1 MQIMSIYK
9 KQAMNKYPEIG
20 TFDVLGHG
28 SDFGNLQTENGTLK
42 NDKIILMI
50 ALGVVIVGGAIYISN
65 QNRQM
70 KIMRADLQKR
80 EKPTV

>member
-1 MQIMSIYK
+1 MSIYN

-70 KIMRADLQKR
+70 KIIRADLQKR

>member
-1 MQIMSIYK
+1 MSIYN

-28 SDFGNLQTENGTLK
+28 SDFGNLQIENGTLK
-42 NDKIILMI
+42 NDKLILMI
-50 ALGVVIVGGAIYISN
+50 ALGVVIVGGAIYISS

-70 KIMRADLQKR
+70 KIIRADLQKR
-80 EKPTV
+80 EKPT

>member
-1 MQIMSIYK
+1 MT
-9 KQAMNKYPEIG
+9 NFPEIG

-28 SDFGNLQTENGTLK
+28 SDFGNLQAENGKLK
-42 NDKIILMI
+42 NDKIILI
-50 ALGVVIVGGAIYISN
+50 VALGVVIVGGAIYISS

-70 KIMRADLQKR
+70 NIMRSDLQKR

>member
-1 MQIMSIYK
+1 MSTYK

-42 NDKIILMI
+42 NDKLILMI
-50 ALGVVIVGGAIYISN
+50 ALGVVIVGGAIYISS
-65 QNRQM
+65 QNRKM
-70 KIMRADLQKR
+70 KIIRADLQKR
-80 EKPTV
+80 EKPTI

>member
-1 MQIMSIYK
+1 
-9 KQAMNKYPEIG
+9 MNKYPEIG

-70 KIMRADLQKR
+70 KIIRADLQKR

>member
-1 MQIMSIYK
+1 MSIYN

-42 NDKIILMI
+42 NDKLILMI
-50 ALGVVIVGGAIYISN
+50 ALGVVIVGGAIYIAN
-65 QNRQM
+65 HNRQM
-70 KIMRADLQKR
+70 KIIRADLQKR

>member
-1 MQIMSIYK
+1 
-9 KQAMNKYPEIG
+9 MNKYPEIG
-20 TFDVLGHG
+20 TFDVLGHC

-42 NDKIILMI
+42 NDKLILMI
-50 ALGVVIVGGAIYISN
+50 ALGVVIVGGAIYISS

-70 KIMRADLQKR
+70 KIIKADLQKR

>member
-1 MQIMSIYK
+1 
-9 KQAMNKYPEIG
+9 MNKYPEIG

-70 KIMRADLQKR
+70 KIIRADLQKR
-80 EKPTV
+80 EKPTI

>member
-1 MQIMSIYK
+1 MLIMSIYN

-50 ALGVVIVGGAIYISN
+50 ALGVVIVGGAIYISS

-70 KIMRADLQKR
+70 KIIRADLQKR

>member
-1 MQIMSIYK
+1 MLIMSIYN

-70 KIMRADLQKR
+70 KIIRADLQKR

>member
-1 MQIMSIYK
+1 
-9 KQAMNKYPEIG
+9 MNKYPEIG

-50 ALGVVIVGGAIYISN
+50 ALGVVIVGGAIYISS

-70 KIMRADLQKR
+70 KIIRADLQKR

>member
-1 MQIMSIYK
+1 MT
-9 KQAMNKYPEIG
+9 NFPEIG

-28 SDFGNLQTENGTLK
+28 SDFGNLQAENGQLK

-70 KIMRADLQKR
+70 KIIRADLQKR
-80 EKPTV
+80 EKPTI

>member
-1 MQIMSIYK
+1 MSIYK

-42 NDKIILMI
+42 NDKLILMI

-70 KIMRADLQKR
+70 KIIRADLQKR

>member
-1 MQIMSIYK
+1 MLIMSIYN

-42 NDKIILMI
+42 NDKLILMI
-50 ALGVVIVGGAIYISN
+50 ALGVVIVGGAIYISS

-70 KIMRADLQKR
+70 KIIRAHLQKR

>member
-1 MQIMSIYK
+1 MSIYN

-28 SDFGNLQTENGTLK
+28 SDFGNLQAENGKLK

-50 ALGVVIVGGAIYISN
+50 ALGVVIVGGAIYISS

-70 KIMRADLQKR
+70 KIIRADLQKR

>member
-1 MQIMSIYK
+1 
-9 KQAMNKYPEIG
+9 MNKYPEIG

-42 NDKIILMI
+42 NDKLILMI
-50 ALGVVIVGGAIYISN
+50 ALGVVIVGGAIYISS

-70 KIMRADLQKR
+70 KIIRADLQKR

>member
-1 MQIMSIYK
+1 
-9 KQAMNKYPEIG
+9 MNKYPEIG

-28 SDFGNLQTENGTLK
+28 SDYGNLQTENGTLK
-42 NDKIILMI
+42 NDKLILMI
-50 ALGVVIVGGAIYISN
+50 TLGVVIVGGAIYISS

-70 KIMRADLQKR
+70 KIIRADLQKR

>member
-1 MQIMSIYK
+1 
-9 KQAMNKYPEIG
+9 MNKYPEIG

-28 SDFGNLQTENGTLK
+28 SDYGNLQTENGTLK
-42 NDKIILMI
+42 NDKLILMI
-50 ALGVVIVGGAIYISN
+50 ALGVVIVGGAIYFSS

-70 KIMRADLQKR
+70 KIIKADLQKR

>member
-1 MQIMSIYK
+1 
-9 KQAMNKYPEIG
+9 MNKYPEIG

-28 SDFGNLQTENGTLK
+28 SDYGNLQTENGTLK
-42 NDKIILMI
+42 NDKLILMI
-50 ALGVVIVGGAIYISN
+50 ALGVVIVGGAIYISS

-70 KIMRADLQKR
+70 KIIRADLQKR

>member
-1 MQIMSIYK
+1 MSIYN

-50 ALGVVIVGGAIYISN
+50 ALGVIIVGGAIYISN

-70 KIMRADLQKR
+70 KIIRADLQKQ
-80 EKPTV
+80 EKPTI

>member
-1 MQIMSIYK
+1 MSIYK
-9 KQAMNKYPEIG
+9 KKAMNKYPEIG

-28 SDFGNLQTENGTLK
+28 SDYGNLQTENGTLK
-42 NDKIILMI
+42 NDKLILMI
-50 ALGVVIVGGAIYISN
+50 ALGVVIVGGAIYISS

-70 KIMRADLQKR
+70 KIIRADLQKR

>member
-1 MQIMSIYK
+1 
-9 KQAMNKYPEIG
+9 MNKYPEIG

-42 NDKIILMI
+42 NDKLILMI
-50 ALGVVIVGGAIYISN
+50 ALGVVIVGGAIYISS

-70 KIMRADLQKR
+70 KIIKADLQKR